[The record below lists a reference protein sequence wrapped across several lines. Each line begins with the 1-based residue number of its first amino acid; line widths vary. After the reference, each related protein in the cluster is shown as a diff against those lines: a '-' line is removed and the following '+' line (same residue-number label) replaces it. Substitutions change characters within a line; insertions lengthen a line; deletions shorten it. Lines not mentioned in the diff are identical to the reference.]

1 MVATGDGN
9 PLVVRVVPVLLT
21 DAGVAGPDLHRDVVM
36 RVRPRVKAEVGASE
50 LDRWVLSR
58 RDVPLAES
66 SGGAARNR
74 LDKGPIDDRGVGD
87 CQTLV
92 GIVVVRNLN
101 PRGTLGWS
109 GRSEQR
115 QQGDEGEL

>member
-1 MVATGDGN
+1 VIG
-9 PLVVRVVPVLLT
+9 LT
-21 DAGVAGPDLHRDVVM
+21 
-36 RVRPRVKAEVGASE
+36 RPRVKAEVGASE

-58 RDVPLAES
+58 RDVPLAKS

-87 CQTLV
+87 CETLFVWVDGWRTTGSTSTALALFRMEKSCSYLV
-92 GIVVVRNLN
+92 GIVVVRDLN